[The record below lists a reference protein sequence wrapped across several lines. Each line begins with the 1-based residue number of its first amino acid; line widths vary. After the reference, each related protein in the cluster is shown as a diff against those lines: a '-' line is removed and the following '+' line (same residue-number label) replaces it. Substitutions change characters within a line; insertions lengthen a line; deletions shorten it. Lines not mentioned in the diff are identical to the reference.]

1 MFVDGTSCLKGDVWT
16 TLVRILNARGQ
27 KGGERDILPEVTYK
41 AEVQDRI

>member
-27 KGGERDILPEVTYK
+27 GGEWDILPEVTYT